1 MTDRARKPDSTNLNI
16 LKIVEEVGHDRIHE
30 LQDPNDPMSLQPFS
44 DFAMAV
50 SIQQRRKNRDNSND
64 LTLCLESSDEKKPKL
79 KTPLP
84 SLQTLL
90 RNINSHERQEKRK
103 KTLVVGSGNAT
114 FNQSANMIE
123 EVYPKMFVP
132 RSKTNIKQRPGNNL
146 PKLGSLSMSMK
157 ESC

>member
-1 MTDRARKPDSTNLNI
+1 
-16 LKIVEEVGHDRIHE
+16 VEEVGHDRIHE
-30 LQDPNDPMSLQPFS
+30 LQDPNDPTSLQPFS
-44 DFAMAV
+44 DFAMSV
-50 SIQQRRKNRDNSND
+50 SIQQRRKNRDSVSND
-64 LTLCLESSDEKKPKL
+64 LTLCLESSDEKKL
-79 KTPLP
+79 KSRTPLP

-103 KTLVVGSGNAT
+103 KTLVVGSGNT
-114 FNQSANMIE
+114 TGIFNQSANMME

-132 RSKTNIKQRPGNNL
+132 RSKTNIRQRPGNNL